1 MRRPVLPGDF
11 RGVLRN
17 HGLARRLLSS
27 AMAMNRSVPL
37 SHVDTALL
45 ERSGEV
51 QVVGSSIDDFA
62 FADTVLVQGAPLEV
76 MPASHRS
83 PPSERAPFSQR
94 AGAPFREAWEE
105 ANQLWSA
112 TAETDRRAPVGRRLR
127 TFFSFFEW
135 QRDDVLRATWIAL
148 AMLVLIATVTAV
160 ALTR

>member
-1 MRRPVLPGDF
+1 
-11 RGVLRN
+11 
-17 HGLARRLLSS
+17 
-27 AMAMNRSVPL
+27 MNRPVPL
-37 SHVDTALL
+37 SHVDPARM

-51 QVVGSSIDDFA
+51 QVVGGSIDDFA
-62 FADTVLVQGAPLEV
+62 FADTVLVQGAALEV

-83 PPSERAPFSQR
+83 PPPASERAPFSQR

-112 TAETDRRAPVGRRLR
+112 TAESDRTAPVGRRLR

-148 AMLVLIATVTAV
+148 AMLVVIATVTTV
-160 ALTR
+160 ALSR

>member
-1 MRRPVLPGDF
+1 M
-11 RGVLRN
+11 RN
-17 HGLARRLLSS
+17 HALACRLLRSVV
-27 AMAMNRSVPL
+27 AMNRPVPL
-37 SHVDTALL
+37 SHVGPALM

-51 QVVGSSIDDFA
+51 QVVGGSVDDFA
-62 FADTVLVQGAPLEV
+62 FADTVLVQGAALDM

-83 PPSERAPFSQR
+83 PPSSERAPFSQR

-112 TAETDRRAPVGRRLR
+112 TAESDQQAPVGRRLR

-135 QRDDVLRATWIAL
+135 QRDDVLRATWIAI